1 MYTTLPIA
9 SAKKEGKKDILFLS
23 SSIEVIMTPKHVA
36 LLFGFPE
43 KFNRIFLD
51 ATASV

>member
-9 SAKKEGKKDILFLS
+9 SAKKEKKEILFLS
-23 SSIEVIMTPKHVA
+23 GSIEVIMTPKHVA